1 MFDIKMT
8 NVLNLLSNANHKN
21 HRHDEE
27 SSSPSLS

>member
-21 HRHDEE
+21 HRHDEV
-27 SSSPSLS
+27 SSS